1 LDTYQIY
8 FGGSYGHYA
17 RAGET
22 GPAVVILHGWA
33 ASSKQWEWILP
44 ALASAG
50 YTAYVLDLPGH
61 GQAPR
66 IPHGYAIQ
74 DHLAYLRGWM
84 EALDIQQPTLLGHSM
99 GGYLSLQYALQ
110 YSGMLRSL
118 VLVDPLYSHHQFNS
132 YHRLVQWLSSSP
144 QALRIAEDLF
154 RHFPMWLIEASH
166 LWIRHDIGGAP
177 AALRRQAALDQKRA
191 DPRIV
196 HMIATVEDLSPHL
209 QQLRLPAL
217 VIWGG
222 YDHLLFPSS
231 FETLVELLPW
241 AQGLCFTDA
250 GHHPHLGQTQ
260 SFVERVL
267 TFLQHVADDRPGSEA
282 APAEVN
288 QLWMSNTTT
297 LRADR

>member
-1 LDTYQIY
+1 METHKIY
-8 FGGSYGHYA
+8 FGDSYGHYA
-17 RAGET
+17 RAGEE

-33 ASSKQWEWILP
+33 ASLKQWEWILP
-44 ALASAG
+44 TLASAG

-66 IPHGYAIQ
+66 IPHRYAMV
-74 DHLAYLRGWM
+74 DYLDYVHRWM
-84 EALDIQQPTLLGHSM
+84 EALDIQHPTLLGHSM

-110 YSGMLRSL
+110 YSGALRSL

-144 QALRIAEDLF
+144 QALRIAENLF
-154 RHFPMWLIEASH
+154 RYFPMWLIEASY
-166 LWIRHDIGGAP
+166 LWIRHDVGGAP
-177 AALRRQAALDQKRA
+177 TALRRQAALDQKRA

-217 VIWGG
+217 VIWGR

-231 FETLVELLPW
+231 FETLVDLLPG
-241 AQGLCFTDA
+241 AQGHCFMDA
-250 GHHPHLGQTQ
+250 GHHPHLGRSQ
-260 SFVERVL
+260 SFIERVL
-267 TFLQHVADDRPGSEA
+267 TFLQQVIDDRQGTGT
-282 APAEVN
+282 APTEVN
-288 QLWMSNTTT
+288 QLWMSSTSTI
-297 LRADR
+297 LADR